1 MSLSP
6 TYGSRSQHLGLGQ
19 VIAGFVMDK
28 IVHPLEVAAA
38 RRALRAE
45 LDGLD
50 HRELRDLGIN
60 EAGVDGFV
68 ATWDPARNG

>member
-6 TYGSRSQHLGLGQ
+6 TLGSRAQSFGLGQ
-19 VIAGFVMDK
+19 VVVDFVMDR
-28 IVHPLEVAAA
+28 IIRPLEVAAA

-60 EAGVDGFV
+60 EAAVDGFV
-68 ATWDPARNG
+68 ATWRPTGAR

>member
-6 TYGSRSQHLGLGQ
+6 TFGLRAQHLGLGQ
-19 VIAGFVMDK
+19 AVVGFVMDR
-28 IVHPLEVAAA
+28 IVHPLEIVAA

-60 EAGVDGFV
+60 EAAVDGFV
-68 ATWDPARNG
+68 STWRPSRTR